1 VPVSPLAP
9 REGISATRLR
19 APGGHQT
26 HALAEAPV
34 PDSVG
39 AWLRETFPEA
49 TDSDL
54 LDLVTEGRLSTSAGV
69 GVDLTDSVIPGEFY
83 WFHRPV
89 PLEERVPFE
98 IGIVHEDSELLVVD
112 KPHFLAST
120 PNGRFVRECA
130 VTRLRVERDEPDLV
144 AIHRLDRVTAGL
156 LVLSRRPETR
166 GIYQR
171 LFQDR
176 MITKTYRALAELPPV
191 RQDVPDEPND
201 SSSDG
206 RSDGARP
213 AAGAGRSF
221 PFEYAS
227 RLEKTKGER
236 QVREVPGA
244 PNAVTWI
251 DLVRRFELEIG
262 DSAAGLRSAS
272 TGGRSPG
279 SVTGP
284 SERSRTIGEF
294 ELRPL
299 TGKTHQLRAQMNALG
314 MPILGDPVYPVDLAP
329 DPYDFSSPLQL
340 LASRLEFRDPLTG
353 ELREFET
360 RLDLGADVIS

>member
-1 VPVSPLAP
+1 MSPLAP

-19 APGGHQT
+19 APGGRQT

-39 AWLRETFPEA
+39 AWLRGAFPEA

-54 LDLVTEGRLSTSAGV
+54 LDLVTEGQLSTSAGD
-69 GVDLTDSVIPGEFY
+69 GVDLTDPVIPGEFY

-89 PLEERVPFE
+89 PPEERVPFE

-156 LVLSRRPETR
+156 LVLSRRPATR

-176 MITKTYRALAELPPV
+176 LITKTYRALAELPAKGPGTAA
-191 RQDVPDEPND
+191 
-201 SSSDG
+201 SG
-206 RSDGARP
+206 REY
-213 AAGAGRSF
+213 

-251 DLVRRFELEIG
+251 DLVRRFRLRGGGGEWWGAAGERCG
-262 DSAAGLRSAS
+262 DSAAQQHGGPRS
-272 TGGRSPG
+272 
-279 SVTGP
+279 
-284 SERSRTIGEF
+284 IGEF

-299 TGKTHQLRAQMNALG
+299 TGKTHQLRAQLNALG
-314 MPILGDPVYPVDLAP
+314 MPILGDPVYPIDVAP

-340 LASRLEFRDPLTG
+340 LAARLEFRDPLTG

-360 RLDLGADVIS
+360 GLRLAADAERA